1 MTCALSLSVS
11 LCLCLSVSCSPF
23 WDWRP
28 TSAFTK
34 YHGCPKL
41 VLFGILFLFCTPFL
55 GYLYTSFELSW
66 LYIDV
71 SRNVCETHPVYR
83 LSAWYSFFLYFEGI
97 SNTNYSRPRW
107 SVQLL
112 ASSGGLLATGPH
124 FTTFLLPGVY
134 EACLFSLSLLLPAHA
149 MPSITLVSLDNCR
162 SYLTDLF
169 YLLLWQHCL
178 WKTKNT
184 CIRLELPL
192 LSDAV
197 LNVDY
202 KVWSFFPGVG
212 HWQVTAFFCS
222 LPSCPCSG
230 DGACSLL
237 HGPVQCSFLIFQQR
251 HYLLLSCL
259 SYLRTSILSSGSQPC
274 YHGDYHET
282 YHTHFLFFTV
292 LYICVTSFLI
302 L

>member
-1 MTCALSLSVS
+1 MSQEMSVKLILSIDYQLDIPFFYILKASPIQTILDHGDLSSCLRVLVGSLPQDPILPHSCSQVSMKRVSSLCPSCCQPMPCRQSLSFPLTTVGVIW
-11 LCLCLSVSCSPF
+11 LICSICCF
-23 WDWRP
+23 DNI
-28 TSAFTK
+28 
-34 YHGCPKL
+34 
-41 VLFGILFLFCTPFL
+41 V
-55 GYLYTSFELSW
+55 FE
-66 LYIDV
+66 
-71 SRNVCETHPVYR
+71 R
-83 LSAWYSFFLYFEGI
+83 
-97 SNTNYSRPRW
+97 
-107 SVQLL
+107 Q
-112 ASSGGLLATGPH
+112 
-124 FTTFLLPGVY
+124 
-134 EACLFSLSLLLPAHA
+134 
-149 MPSITLVSLDNCR
+149 
-162 SYLTDLF
+162 
-169 YLLLWQHCL
+169 
-178 WKTKNT
+178 KNT